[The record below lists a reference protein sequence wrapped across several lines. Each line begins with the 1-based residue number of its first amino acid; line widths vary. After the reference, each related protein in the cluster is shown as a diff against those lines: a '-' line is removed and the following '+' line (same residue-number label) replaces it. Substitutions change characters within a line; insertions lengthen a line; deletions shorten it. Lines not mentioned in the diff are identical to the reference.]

1 MVDGIEMV
9 AGGNSLEVQLTGKLT
24 KEFYEKLAP
33 VVEEQIKEHGKLRIL
48 VVMHDFHGWTA
59 GAIWEDLKFD
69 FKHSRDIEKVAMVGD
84 KKWEQAMAAVCKPFT
99 GAKIQYFDQSQL
111 EDARKWLAA

>member
-59 GAIWEDLKFD
+59 GAVWEDLKFD
-69 FKHSRDIEKVAMVGD
+69 FKHGRDIEKVAMVGD
-84 KKWEQAMAAVCKPFT
+84 KKWEQAMATVCKPFT